1 MKDSEYRWRY
11 RLQQKCGVI
20 WRDIAYAKEREPF
33 DRLIQ
38 SERVRRSKHILP
50 VLFFRVV
57 DTGAGSHDA
66 GD

>member
-1 MKDSEYRWRY
+1 MKDSEFCWRY

-20 WRDIAYAKEREPF
+20 WRDIAYAKERESF

-50 VLFFRVV
+50 VLFFRVI
-57 DTGAGSHDA
+57 DTKVEYE
-66 GD
+66 